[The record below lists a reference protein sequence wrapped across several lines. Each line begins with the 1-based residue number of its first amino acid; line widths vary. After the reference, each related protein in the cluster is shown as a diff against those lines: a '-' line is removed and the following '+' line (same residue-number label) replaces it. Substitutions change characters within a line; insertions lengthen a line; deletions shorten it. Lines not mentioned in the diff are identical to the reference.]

1 MTVEV
6 NEMTMKMI
14 MDLDTGVDDALA
26 LAYALSFEEVELI
39 GVTTSFGN
47 VTLENATKN
56 TINLLD
62 LLGHSHIPVF
72 EGASS
77 PWGETSYEPQPH
89 LLHIHGDNGIGNV
102 ELGEPKRQPS
112 KQSAVDFIIESAN
125 TFGEELILYTA
136 GPMNNLA
143 DAIKKDKEA
152 IEKIGKIVSMGSALT
167 VPGNVSPYAEAN
179 IHRDSNSAQYVFASD
194 IPMTL
199 VGLDVTLKTMI
210 KGTDISSWHP
220 VGTKASE
227 AMVEMANY
235 YYTNEFDDAEIGGA
249 MHDPLAVEV
258 ALNPSIVSQT
268 TKINLKVETEG
279 EAKGRTIG
287 NLDLLNRPYKSMT
300 VCLDVDSELF
310 TWRFIERVQHVL
322 RQVD

>member
-1 MTVEV
+1 
-6 NEMTMKMI
+6 MTMKMI

-26 LAYALSFEEVELI
+26 LSYALSFDKVELI

-89 LLHIHGDNGIGNV
+89 LLHIHGENGIGNV

-179 IHRDSNSAQYVFASD
+179 IHRDSKSAQYVFASD

-210 KGTDISSWHP
+210 KGTDISSWYP
-220 VGTKASE
+220 IGTKASE

-235 YYTNEFDDAEIGGA
+235 YYTNEFDNAEIGGA
-249 MHDPLAVEV
+249 MHDPLAVE
-258 ALNPSIVSQT
+258 I
-268 TKINLKVETEG
+268 
-279 EAKGRTIG
+279 
-287 NLDLLNRPYKSMT
+287 
-300 VCLDVDSELF
+300 
-310 TWRFIERVQHVL
+310 
-322 RQVD
+322 

>member
-1 MTVEV
+1 M
-6 NEMTMKMI
+6 
-14 MDLDTGVDDALA
+14 
-26 LAYALSFEEVELI
+26 
-39 GVTTSFGN
+39 
-47 VTLENATKN
+47 
-56 TINLLD
+56 NLQ
-62 LLGHSHIPVF
+62 I
-72 EGASS
+72 
-77 PWGETSYEPQPH
+77 Q
-89 LLHIHGDNGIGNV
+89 
-102 ELGEPKRQPS
+102 
-112 KQSAVDFIIESAN
+112 
-125 TFGEELILYTA
+125 FGEELILYTA

-152 IEKIGKIVSMGSALT
+152 IEKIGKIVSMGGALT

-179 IHRDSNSAQYVFASD
+179 IHRDPKSAQYVFDND

-220 VGTKASE
+220 IGTTASD
-227 AMVEMANY
+227 AMVELANY
-235 YYTNEFDDAEIGGA
+235 YYTNEFDDADIGGA

-322 RQVD
+322 RQVN

>member
-72 EGASS
+72 EGASL